1 MAAAIALRD
10 DFDGPAL
17 RRLARGTKDA
27 AQARRLLAL
36 AEIRDGG
43 PALMRRG
50 SAGSGCRRSATRC
63 SAAFACKRERG
74 VLRFNAR
81 GPAGLIDGKAPGN
94 ASKLDDAQRQALAA
108 IVERGPIPAI
118 HEVVRW
124 RLADLAQWIW
134 EEFGISLSETTV
146 GRELRALGYRK
157 ISARPR
163 HYAQNGLAID
173 DFKRRTSSRT
183 GGDPRRAPG
192 RNRDGAVVAGR
203 GACGAEELHHPPMGE
218 TRHAAA
224 GPSRSAHRTGV
235 HLRRDLSEEGQGRR
249 SGHC

>member
-17 RRLARGTKDA
+17 RRLAKGTKDA

-36 AEIRDGG
+36 AEILDGG
-43 PALMRRG
+43 
-50 SAGSGCRRSATRC
+50 SRSD
-63 SAAFACKRERG
+63 AARVGGVGLQTLRDW
-74 VLRFNAR
+74 VLRYNAR
-81 GPAGLIDGKAPGN
+81 GPAGLINGKAPGN

-173 DFKRRTSSRT
+173 DFKKKDFRPSWKGSAKGSR
-183 GGDPRRAPG
+183 PEPK
-192 RNRDGAVVAGR
+192 
-203 GACGAEELHHPPMGE
+203 
-218 TRHAAA
+218 
-224 GPSRSAHRTGV
+224 
-235 HLRRDLSEEGQGRR
+235 
-249 SGHC
+249 